1 MFTFLSLAALLF
13 INPIYA
19 AAVLPAPGTK
29 HERNE
34 AKLEAE
40 KHDLDKKKEKRLEIE
55 AVVVGL
61 ELAQKI
67 LEQQMHKKTKLDILL
82 AKLEHNVKVEKDE
95 LRKLDPDNKLLKA
108 SSAGRPQI
116 FSSLIAL
123 SIIAIAFL
131 F

>member
-19 AAVLPAPGTK
+19 VPVLPADGPK
-29 HERNE
+29 HKRND

-40 KHDLDKKKEKRLEIE
+40 KHDLDKKKETRLEIE

-108 SSAGRPQI
+108 SAGRPQI